1 MQWNLSAEKGMIK
14 MKDKSNNDRP
24 KTVTLETR
32 MCVRSFG
39 SKNVPIGENEKN
51 ELVSKLAEAIIK
63 SGLVKY
69 TKKQDSLSSEYIH
82 ISAKI
87 EVVP

>member
-1 MQWNLSAEKGMIK
+1 MQWDLSAEKGMIK
-14 MKDKSNNDRP
+14 MKDKSSNDRP

-32 MCVRSFG
+32 MCVRNG
-39 SKNVPIGENEKN
+39 PIGENEKN